1 MDFHLDTLLNLPNI
15 TVFTC
20 RHKLDCI
27 ILQLELLNEGI
38 ICPHCQEDTDDINQN
53 RPILVRDLSIFGQ
66 AVYLQF
72 PRRQFYCS
80 GCQKYSTEQL
90 CWMEMGRKYTQRY
103 EEYIYEKVKELTVEQ
118 VSRTEQI
125 SAAQVE
131 RIFHRISRRKK
142 KDWGN
147 PERLSLD
154 EFSRCKGQRKFAT
167 VVSDV
172 DRGCLLEVVDSHQSE
187 EIIAVLKQ
195 QPLEVREQVKEV
207 SVDMWGGFKRV
218 ITEVFPNAVIVID
231 RFHVMKLVNQ
241 SLNKIRLL
249 LGLRG
254 LKNRSLLLKNG
265 KDLSQEEQVEL
276 ENILSQSVVLSI
288 AYELK
293 EEFREIYETS
303 TTVAQGLQKMKKWLG
318 YAQIL
323 FGETSETIRRHLK
336 DICNYFISRTTSG
349 VMEGINNKIKLIL
362 RQGYGF
368 SNFEHLREKLLACLF
383 DYKNS

>member
-1 MDFHLDTLLNLPNI
+1 MDT
-15 TVFTC
+15 
-20 RHKLDCI
+20 
-27 ILQLELLNEGI
+27 
-38 ICPHCQEDTDDINQN
+38 
-53 RPILVRDLSIFGQ
+53 
-66 AVYLQF
+66 
-72 PRRQFYCS
+72 
-80 GCQKYSTEQL
+80 
-90 CWMEMGRKYTQRY
+90 
-103 EEYIYEKVKELTVEQ
+103 
-118 VSRTEQI
+118 
-125 SAAQVE
+125 
-131 RIFHRISRRKK
+131 
-142 KDWGN
+142 
-147 PERLSLD
+147 
-154 EFSRCKGQRKFAT
+154 
-167 VVSDV
+167 
-172 DRGCLLEVVDSHQSE
+172 HQSE

-218 ITEVFPNAVIVID
+218 ITEAFPNAVIVID

-276 ENILSQSVVLSI
+276 ENLLSQSVVLSI

-303 TTVAQGLQKMKKWLG
+303 TTVTQGLRKMEKWLG